1 MKNDR
6 DICKLA
12 VSINGL
18 ALFFAS
24 QNIALDREIVIIA
37 V

>member
-18 ALFFAS
+18 ALIFTS
-24 QNIALDREIVIIA
+24 RNITLDREIVTIA